1 MSAFLRVIS
10 AGPLTTIQ
18 DCGRNGYQ
26 HLGVPVSGALDRI
39 ALAAANAL
47 VGNAPDEAAL
57 EIFYRGPLLLVEA
70 DQVRVAIACDDAQI
84 EKLARPDSARGE
96 RLEPMQSV
104 TLRRGEAIRIGA
116 IRGNVCAYLAVE
128 GGFAIEPVL
137 GSRSTDIRSH
147 IGGLEART
155 LREGD
160 VLPLCRDISSDM
172 QERRFTSLE
181 LGIPSRVRIVAG
193 PQRDFFREAEFE
205 ALLQST
211 YTVGANSNRM
221 GLRLTG
227 RAIAHNRDANIVS
240 DAIAPGSIQIPGNG
254 QPIVLLADRQT
265 TGGYPKI
272 ANVISADIP
281 ALGRLR
287 SGCIIGFTLVTL
299 EEAVEA
305 RRQMIAQ
312 MEGFSKL
319 AIPVRAPLSDLMPR
333 LMESNLI
340 SGVFDAAA

>member
-1 MSAFLRVIS
+1 MRASLRVIS
-10 AGPLTTIQ
+10 PGLLTTIQ
-18 DCGRNGYQ
+18 DRGRSGYQ
-26 HLGVPVSGALDRI
+26 HLGVPVSGALDCV

-57 EIFYRGPLLLVEA
+57 EIFYRGPVLVA
-70 DQVRVAIACDDAQI
+70 DAETVRVAVACSEAQI
-84 EKLARPDSARGE
+84 EKLSDLAAHNGQRVDS
-96 RLEPMQSV
+96 MQSIA
-104 TLRRGEAIRIGA
+104 LKRGEAIRIGA
-116 IRGNVCAYLAVE
+116 ITGSACAYLAVE
-128 GGFAIEPVL
+128 GGLAIKPNL
-137 GSRSTDIRSH
+137 GSHATDIRSR
-147 IGGLEART
+147 IGGFEARA

-160 VLPLCRDISSDM
+160 VLPLCREASSDT
-172 QERRFTSLE
+172 QERRIASCDLAA
-181 LGIPSRVRIVAG
+181 PARVRIVPG
-193 PQRDFFREAEFE
+193 PQRDFFTDAEFE
-205 ALLQST
+205 AFTQAT

-221 GLRLTG
+221 GLRLSG
-227 RAIAHNRDANIVS
+227 RPVAHGRGANIVS
-240 DAIAPGSIQIPGNG
+240 DAVAPGSIQIPGDG

-287 SGCIIGFTLVTL
+287 SGAPLGFTVVTL

-305 RRQMIAQ
+305 RRRMTAEI
-312 MEGFSKL
+312 EGLS
-319 AIPVRAPLSDLMPR
+319 ARTIPVRAALFDLMPR